1 MRISDWSSDV
11 CSSDLTCRFGEDR
24 VAGIVVRERIGRRQ
38 CLALVAVLQPAHIA
52 AQLLFDL
59 VRGAIERTISVGAVV
74 GALEHQPL
82 HHMRDD
88 VAGEAIVVRATAESD
103 LGGDRAGEIFT
114 RSEEYTPALQSLM
127 RISYAYFRL

>member
-11 CSSDLTCRFGEDR
+11 CSSDL
-24 VAGIVVRERIGRRQ
+24 
-38 CLALVAVLQPAHIA
+38 
-52 AQLLFDL
+52 LLFDL

-88 VAGEAIVVRATAESD
+88 VAGEAIVVRATTESD

-114 RSEEYTPALQSLM
+114 CNTLETVSTLLLERVVDIDLVARTPDIHSHQIGRAHV
-127 RISYAYFRL
+127 

>member
-1 MRISDWSSDV
+1 M
-11 CSSDLTCRFGEDR
+11 T
-24 VAGIVVRERIGRRQ
+24 
-38 CLALVAVLQPAHIA
+38 

-59 VRGAIERTISVGAVV
+59 VLVAIERTISVGAVV

-88 VAGEAIVVRATAESD
+88 VAGEEIVVRATAESD

-114 RSEEYTPALQSLM
+114 CNNLETVSTLLLERVADIDLVARKPDNQE
-127 RISYAYFRL
+127 RKHGV